1 MNCIYVLVEVRVTPN
16 AKKARV
22 EETEDGLRVWVDAP
36 AVEGRAN
43 KRLVEIL
50 AKYFGVRK
58 SEIKII
64 RGEKGRNKVIE
75 VPDGAASRR

>member
-1 MNCIYVLVEVRVTPN
+1 MLVEVRVTPN
-16 AKKARV
+16 ARRARV
-22 EETEDGLRVWVDAP
+22 MQEDTGLHVWVDAP
-36 AVEGRAN
+36 AVEGKAN

-75 VPDGAASRR
+75 VPDAAASRR

>member
-16 AKKARV
+16 AKRARV

-43 KRLVEIL
+43 KRLLEIL
-50 AKYFGVRK
+50 AKHFGVK
-58 SEIKII
+58 KNKIKII
-64 RGEKGRNKVIE
+64 KGEKGRKKVIE
-75 VPDGAASRR
+75 VPDGAASRQ